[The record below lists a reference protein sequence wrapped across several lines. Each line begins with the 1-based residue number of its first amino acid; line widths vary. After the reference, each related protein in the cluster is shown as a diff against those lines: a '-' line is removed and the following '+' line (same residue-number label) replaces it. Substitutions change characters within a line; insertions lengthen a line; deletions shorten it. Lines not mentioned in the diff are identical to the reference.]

1 MEDADLFM
9 ECEEEELEPWQQMN
23 QNEPDETLPT
33 VESKIS
39 TGPAT
44 AIAAQPVSTPVVI
57 PSMPASN
64 NNVTTVPLLTSAL
77 PTGVPAGLPKATPGQ
92 QLILTQGAGGLAPV
106 ALSQVILPGTS
117 PASSAAGG
125 QPIYFTTQG
134 IPVQNIQSSQSP
146 MGIVL
151 NVQQGQT
158 VRPITL
164 VPASGTTGLFKPAIG
179 AAQVIAQPAQMRPA
193 PPVVNRAQ
201 APSAFTTVQIPA
213 TLTIRSNV
221 PASQPRAP
229 PAPSAAGPH
238 PSTPP
243 RVLPVNTATQLVTV
257 KPEGNLDVQNLM
269 SIVNLPAGGP
279 PQTFVV
285 MSNQKTNCGSPAVQA
300 TVPVV
305 QSNTSQVTSAA
316 QRQVCPRCC
325 AQFKM
330 VEALRGH
337 MCFCCPDM
345 TRNMSTSNATPVTK
359 PQTVQDK
366 GLNTEIKTES
376 LDIHPEETQS
386 KIVMLVDDFYYGTFE
401 GNRVY
406 VHTDNIKELTPFKCF
421 TCGKPQKNNIR
432 LMNHMMLH
440 MEMEQQAGE
449 MKMHTSCRHCFR
461 QFPTPFR
468 LQCHVESVHSPSDS
482 TSRCK
487 ICEWAFESEP
497 VFLQHMKNTHK
508 PGEMPYVCQVC
519 QYRSSFYS
527 DVHDHFCTWHEDTRH
542 LLCVYCLKVFKNSSS
557 YQLHFNRHQKST
569 LYHCNKC
576 RLQFLFTK
584 EKVEHK
590 VNHHKTFRKPSQLE
604 GLKAGTKVTIRAYAG
619 QKKSAGQMKV
629 TRDSTHTEGTMSL
642 ALHDEMSPTH
652 IRSTSG
658 QTVRVPKN
666 TGAKKKQVRKMH
678 QFLSRF
684 QEHRGQLGRHK
695 CVECT
700 FAISHFGN
708 HYPTYVHC
716 SLCPY
721 STCCSRAYA
730 NHMINNHVPGRA
742 LKARTKKGS
751 LSWLRLTCECCN
763 YKTSQGDLMAKHLV
777 QFPSHSHSIFTLKE
791 CLETDIEFCQ
801 VEEEVEGPQ
810 VEGSSDVVAKPDWL
824 SMDYWKVPS
833 DGGSMPEFTDSY
845 GPQHYMAKSSDVL
858 DYFHLIFP
866 DTLIDLIVHETNVY
880 AKYQHCVGRGDPTW
894 HPLTNEEV
902 KGFIGL
908 CILMGLH
915 SLPEPELYWSWEH
928 YHNCS
933 TFYRTMSA
941 TRFKQIN
948 SHIRMSSMLAEE
960 CERSMNK
967 LSFFQ
972 PMLKILELSMQKA
985 NKPNKCLTIDRAL
998 LPTQENATYGGKC
1011 SNSQPQIWLM
1021 CDSKSG
1027 YCHKLLILTQNE
1039 KHGDLGSLVVPTLM
1053 AGLEG
1058 KHHQIFISSMLVSV
1072 PLMKDLNQKNIYC
1085 SSSIPTQSTVLPS
1098 GVWDQPL
1105 LESPGSFIQLEHPP
1119 LLLTR
1124 WRDAKEMICLSTNAV
1139 AGQPDTVWRRSTTK
1153 VGELSAI
1160 SRPLAFKLLQDNMR
1174 GVDICKQ
1181 LLACNPLGGLVLD
1194 TNWRRLFWFLVNLSI
1209 INSFIVLRETRK
1221 GNPPM
1226 WLRGGHF
1233 SQASYRRRLGYHL
1246 AKCAERQAHQNQM
1259 NKDEIHQQRH
1269 EGSRED
1275 PGTFE
1280 GVRHHLEKITCR
1292 TRRCKN
1298 CNLKNQRHES
1308 VYGCTA
1314 CSVNLCKGNPKT
1326 GFVERNRPYLQPA
1339 KNSSTFRSFPH
1350 GSSID
1355 SSVTSLEDTT
1365 RNKKLDHEM
1374 APLDLSDSDLETEN
1388 SSQHAPIKMEDGH
1401 EVSKS
1406 ATKPDSSKTT
1416 KEREETLS
1424 VRQLRILLY
1433 ALCSGIHK
1441 AAKEMDTKPQLIRAW
1456 LQDKEKRLN
1465 DEGVGSCSSGEAVEL
1480 LVEWVLAERE
1490 QQHPISEK
1498 NLFQKA
1504 SEIHSQ
1510 TTPSSSFRISY
1521 EWAVNFMLQHKLA
1534 LHSFDI
1540 SSFQLP
1546 RSMEE
1551 NRLHFI
1557 EFVHRQIKTHS
1568 IPHFAVGAMDELSVF
1583 VDFDALVKSSTT
1595 SNDAVFRLEG
1605 TGKPYVN
1612 IYLSVLADGTMLPAM
1627 LFFKGTTLENVSKE
1641 LPDSVILEASTEGFS
1656 ETEELELWTA
1666 RVWKQYL
1673 RSQNG
1678 DKAMLVIDGHHGH
1691 MSEDFLS
1698 TVSGTKTLPVIIPS
1712 GCTGQCQPL
1721 EMCVRPVLQ
1730 KFLLARWTQFVEQ
1743 GRVAEIKA
1751 EDLVWLLV
1759 TWLEEALAYCCGRAD
1774 LIEYSFFFSHVIT
1787 EQQECKREASTRLEL
1802 INMLTEA
1809 MLGTVERDPE
1819 PLAEEQSTEGVM
1831 EKPKSTLCKESHSK
1845 EEPEEDRKIVDAIQ
1859 AEARTATESN
1869 RTEQQAQ
1876 ERMNKD
1882 LEASKSCSSL
1892 LPYMSVTGPT

>member
-777 QFPSHSHSIFTLKE
+777 QFPSHSHSIFTLK
-791 CLETDIEFCQ
+791 
-801 VEEEVEGPQ
+801 
-810 VEGSSDVVAKPDWL
+810 
-824 SMDYWKVPS
+824 
-833 DGGSMPEFTDSY
+833 
-845 GPQHYMAKSSDVL
+845 
-858 DYFHLIFP
+858 
-866 DTLIDLIVHETNVY
+866 
-880 AKYQHCVGRGDPTW
+880 
-894 HPLTNEEV
+894 
-902 KGFIGL
+902 
-908 CILMGLH
+908 
-915 SLPEPELYWSWEH
+915 
-928 YHNCS
+928 
-933 TFYRTMSA
+933 
-941 TRFKQIN
+941 
-948 SHIRMSSMLAEE
+948 
-960 CERSMNK
+960 
-967 LSFFQ
+967 
-972 PMLKILELSMQKA
+972 
-985 NKPNKCLTIDRAL
+985 
-998 LPTQENATYGGKC
+998 
-1011 SNSQPQIWLM
+1011 
-1021 CDSKSG
+1021 
-1027 YCHKLLILTQNE
+1027 
-1039 KHGDLGSLVVPTLM
+1039 
-1053 AGLEG
+1053 
-1058 KHHQIFISSMLVSV
+1058 
-1072 PLMKDLNQKNIYC
+1072 
-1085 SSSIPTQSTVLPS
+1085 
-1098 GVWDQPL
+1098 
-1105 LESPGSFIQLEHPP
+1105 
-1119 LLLTR
+1119 
-1124 WRDAKEMICLSTNAV
+1124 
-1139 AGQPDTVWRRSTTK
+1139 
-1153 VGELSAI
+1153 
-1160 SRPLAFKLLQDNMR
+1160 
-1174 GVDICKQ
+1174 
-1181 LLACNPLGGLVLD
+1181 
-1194 TNWRRLFWFLVNLSI
+1194 
-1209 INSFIVLRETRK
+1209 
-1221 GNPPM
+1221 
-1226 WLRGGHF
+1226 
-1233 SQASYRRRLGYHL
+1233 
-1246 AKCAERQAHQNQM
+1246 
-1259 NKDEIHQQRH
+1259 
-1269 EGSRED
+1269 
-1275 PGTFE
+1275 
-1280 GVRHHLEKITCR
+1280 
-1292 TRRCKN
+1292 
-1298 CNLKNQRHES
+1298 
-1308 VYGCTA
+1308 
-1314 CSVNLCKGNPKT
+1314 GNPKT